1 MLAEKVGKKWGK
13 WETNSRQ
20 LKIFRSENR
29 IEVQHKQ
36 QIGRQV
42 GDNCSIMRSTASS
55 GGDKCRIMWPRAP
68 RAYGDT
74 VGDRWERRGIK
85 VRDHAALGP

>member
-42 GDNCSIMRSTASS
+42 GDKWETSVASCGAQRLVGETSVESCGPEHPERTA
-55 GGDKCRIMWPRAP
+55 
-68 RAYGDT
+68 T
-74 VGDRWERRGIK
+74 Q
-85 VRDHAALGP
+85 